1 MNVCLYFYNNLE
13 EMPEI
18 LSSEE
23 SIYGKILYLCRL
35 EVKKKINRESEKSKT
50 IFKAINKS

>member
-1 MNVCLYFYNNLE
+1 MNVCLYFYNKLK

-35 EVKKKINRESEKSKT
+35 EVKKKINWRIEKLKR
-50 IFKAINKS
+50 